1 MIGYKAGL
9 SEQEKEQIIKDFLPF
24 IKYTAYRLG
33 KRLPPQL
40 TVNDLISS
48 GIVGLLDSLQ
58 RYEEGRVKLST
69 FVEHRIRGAM
79 LDELRSQD
87 WVPRSVKSKIA
98 AIKKTHQKLE
108 QELGRLPFD
117 EEIAE
122 SLSIT
127 LDEYYKTMQDAHAAV
142 MLSFEDFNSTLYG
155 DHEIHAGDRIPDPS
169 ARTPFELLEDTTLKE
184 SLALHIGSLPEKEKL
199 VLSLYY
205 WNELTMKEI
214 GKVMKLTEGRVCQ
227 LHNQALLR
235 LKAKLD
241 SASTTKEV
249 YERADKMLQEADL

>member
-1 MIGYKAGL
+1 MLGYKTEI
-9 SEQEKEQIIKDFLPF
+9 SELEKEQIIKDFLPF

-40 TVNDLISS
+40 TVNDLVSS
-48 GIVGLLDSLQ
+48 GVVGLLDSLQ

-87 WVPRSVKSKIA
+87 WVPRSVKTKIS
-98 AIKKTHQKLE
+98 AIKKAHQKLE
-108 QELGRLPFD
+108 QELGRLPLG
-117 EEIAE
+117 EEIAA
-122 SLSIT
+122 SLTIS
-127 LDEYYKTMQDAHAAV
+127 LDEYYKIMQDSHAAV
-142 MLSFEDFNSTLYG
+142 MLRFEDFNSTMYG
-155 DHEIHAGDRIPDPS
+155 DHEINAAERIPDPS
-169 ARTPFELLEDTTLKE
+169 ARTPFEVLEDTTLKE
-184 SLALHIGSLPEKEKL
+184 SLAQHIESLPEKEKI

-214 GKVMKLTEGRVCQ
+214 GKVLKLTEGRVCQ

-241 SASTTKEV
+241 
-249 YERADKMLQEADL
+249 

>member
-1 MIGYKAGL
+1 MLGYKT
-9 SEQEKEQIIKDFLPF
+9 EINEREKEQIIKDFLPF

-40 TVNDLISS
+40 TVDDLISS
-48 GIVGLLDSLQ
+48 GIVGLLDALQ
-58 RYEEGRVKLST
+58 RFEEGRVKLST

-108 QELGRLPFD
+108 QELGRMPHE
-117 EEIAE
+117 EEIAARLE
-122 SLSIT
+122 IS
-127 LDEYYKTMQDAHAAV
+127 LDEYYKIMQDAHAAV
-142 MLSFEDFNSTLYG
+142 MLSFEDFNCMIFG
-155 DHEIHAGDRIPDPS
+155 DNDINVAERIPDAS
-169 ARTPFELLEDTTLKE
+169 ARTPFEMLEDSALKE
-184 SLALHIGSLPEKEKL
+184 SLAQHIESLPEKEKL

-214 GKVMKLTEGRVCQ
+214 GKVLKLTEGRVCQ

-241 SASTTKEV
+241 STV
-249 YERADKMLQEADL
+249 LR

>member
-1 MIGYKAGL
+1 MLGYKTEI
-9 SEQEKEQIIKDFLPF
+9 SELEKEQIIKDFLPF

-33 KRLPPQL
+33 KRLPPPL

-48 GIVGLLDSLQ
+48 GVVGLLDSLQ

-69 FVEHRIRGAM
+69 FAEHRIRGAM

-87 WVPRSVKSKIA
+87 WVPRSVKTKIA
-98 AIKKTHQKLE
+98 AIKKAHQKLE
-108 QELGRLPFD
+108 QKLGRLPLD
-117 EEIAE
+117 EEIAS
-122 SLSIT
+122 SLAIS
-127 LDEYYKTMQDAHAAV
+127 LDEYYKIMQDAHAAV
-142 MLSFEDFNSTLYG
+142 MLSFEDINSGTMYG
-155 DHEIHAGDRIPDPS
+155 DHEINAAERIPDPS
-169 ARTPFELLEDTTLKE
+169 ARTPFEVLEDTTLKE
-184 SLALHIGSLPEKEKL
+184 SLAQHIESLPEKEKI

-214 GKVMKLTEGRVCQ
+214 GKVLKLTEGRVCQ

-241 SASTTKEV
+241 CPV
-249 YERADKMLQEADL
+249 LC

>member
-1 MIGYKAGL
+1 MIGYKMVL
-9 SEQEKEQIIKDFLPF
+9 NEQEKDQIIKDFLPF

-40 TVNDLISS
+40 TVDDLISS

-58 RYEEGRVKLST
+58 RYEEGRVKIST

-79 LDELRSQD
+79 LNELRSQD

-98 AIKKTHQKLE
+98 VIKKAHQKLE
-108 QELGRLPFD
+108 QELGRLPTG

-122 SLSIT
+122 RLSIS

-155 DHEIHAGDRIPDPS
+155 DQEIHAADRIPDPS
-169 ARTPFELLEDTTLKE
+169 ARTPYELLEDSSLKE
-184 SLALHIGSLPEKEKL
+184 CLAQHIESLPEKEKL

-235 LKAKLD
+235 LKSRLD
-241 SASTTKEV
+241 SPTPVKEA
-249 YERADKMLQEADL
+249 RGKTDKIFQEADL